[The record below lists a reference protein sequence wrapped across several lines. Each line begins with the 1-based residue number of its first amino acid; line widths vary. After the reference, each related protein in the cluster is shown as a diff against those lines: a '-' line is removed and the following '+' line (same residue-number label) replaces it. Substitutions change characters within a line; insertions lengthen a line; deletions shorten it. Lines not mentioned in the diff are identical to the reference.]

1 MFNGVMRALVLLAGL
16 SLSLPAAAQAPTP
29 PPLPYK
35 AHSVRSA
42 DGTMLAVQ
50 EWGNPSGPA
59 ILFLH
64 GFSQSYLSFAKQ
76 FADPA
81 LAAKYRMVT
90 FDLRGHGQSD
100 KPADRAAYQEHQRWA
115 DDVKAVIETTG
126 LRRPVLVAWSYAGRV
141 ASDYLMIH
149 GESAIAGVNYVS
161 AVTDAAS
168 NAGAPANAFAG
179 GMVSPD
185 LATQIASARRFL
197 ETCFVTQPP
206 ANEMEQMV
214 AFNMMVPRP
223 VRLAMLGRPT
233 PYAETFRKLSV
244 PVLVSHG
251 RQDQAMLPRNG
262 EFTLGAIPAAKAS
275 WYDNVGHL
283 PFWEQ
288 PARFN
293 TELAAFVD
301 AAQR

>member
-1 MFNGVMRALVLLAGL
+1 MSAGVKRICVLLAGL
-16 SLSLPAAAQAPTP
+16 FMSVCAAAQAPAP
-29 PPLPYK
+29 PQLPYK
-35 AHSVRSA
+35 AHSIRSA

-50 EWGNPSGPA
+50 EWGNPAGPA

-76 FADPA
+76 FSDPA
-81 LAAKYRMVT
+81 LTGKYRIVT

-115 DDVKAVIETTG
+115 DDVKAVIEGTAI
-126 LRRPVLVAWSYAGRV
+126 RRPVIVAWSYAGRV
-141 ASDYLMIH
+141 VSDYLMIH
-149 GESAIAGVNYVS
+149 GDSAIAGVNYVS

-197 ETCFVTQPP
+197 ETCFVNQPP
-206 ANEMEQMV
+206 ASEMEQMV

-233 PYAETFRKLSV
+233 PYAETFKKLTV

-275 WYDNVGHL
+275 WYDNTGHL

-288 PARFN
+288 AARFN
-293 TELAAFVD
+293 TELAAFAD
-301 AAQR
+301 AAQK